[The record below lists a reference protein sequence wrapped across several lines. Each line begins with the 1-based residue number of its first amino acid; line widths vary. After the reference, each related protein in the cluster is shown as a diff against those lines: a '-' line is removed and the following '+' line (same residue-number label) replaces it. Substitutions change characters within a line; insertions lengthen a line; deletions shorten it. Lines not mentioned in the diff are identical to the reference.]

1 MAMQDEATIRRVHVP
16 LLRPEDAIHHLG
28 SPTHWQSGRSA
39 KSAVDLWFSTNA
51 LPPSIVWALRDDV
64 VLRGARLLDAF
75 IERPVDLGDGL
86 RPSQTDLM
94 AIVRHES
101 GLGAIAVEAKVDE
114 TFGPTVAEWLANP
127 KGDRPTREA
136 RLDRLCRMLGI
147 DTVDTGTLRYQLIH
161 RTASAIIEA
170 KRYHARD
177 AAMIVQSFCPRHSW
191 FDDFTAFA
199 RAMGFSHSELGT
211 LSKQKLCDGVA
222 IRIGWIAEPNV
233 GPHKRLGTARTVT
246 KLTDLGR
253 VQLSKSFFMRD
264 MLYSEVA
271 MIHGLN
277 NAPDDPDLAIQAGKR
292 LCEELLEPLQ
302 DHWGRIAIRSAY
314 RSCEVNGFCN
324 AMQRK
329 KRSGYTCAS
338 NENNFAR
345 HIWDRL
351 DDNGHMGAMACLV
364 VPNFWAK
371 HQKQGDWKIL
381 ARWIH
386 ENLPYS
392 SLYFFPTYWAFNIG
406 WHEHPKRSIKSYAE
420 PTGIFTP

>member
-1 MAMQDEATIRRVHVP
+1 MQDENSLPRVHVP

-28 SPTHWQSGRSA
+28 SPTHWQPGRSA
-39 KSAVDLWFSTNA
+39 KSVVDLWFSANA
-51 LPPSIVWALRDDV
+51 LPSSILAALSADA
-64 VLRGARLLDAF
+64 VLHDCRLLDAF
-75 IERPVDLGDGL
+75 LERSVDLGDGQ

-101 GLGAIAVEAKVDE
+101 GLGVIAIEAKVDE
-114 TFGPTVAEWLANP
+114 TFGPTVAEWLADP
-127 KGDRPTREA
+127 KGDLPTRTA
-136 RLDRLCRMLGI
+136 RLDRLCGMIGL
-147 DTVDTGTLRYQLIH
+147 DPATVGSLRYQLIH

-170 KRYHARD
+170 KRYHAQD
-177 AAMIVQSFCPRHSW
+177 AAMMVQSFCPRRSW
-191 FDDFTAFA
+191 FDDFSAFA
-199 RAMGFSHSELGT
+199 SALGFSSPQVGAISEP
-211 LSKQKLCDGVA
+211 KICDDVA
-222 IRIGWIAEPNV
+222 LRIGWVAEAND
-233 GPHKRLGTARTVT
+233 GPHTRLGTARTVP

-277 NAPDDPDLAIQAGKR
+277 NAPDDPDLAIKAGKS

-324 AMQRK
+324 SMQRK
-329 KRSGYTCAS
+329 KKAGYTCAS
-338 NENNFAR
+338 NESNFAG

-351 DDNGHMGAMACLV
+351 DENGHMGAMACVV
-364 VPNFWAK
+364 VPSFWAK
-371 HQKQGDWKIL
+371 HQEQGDWRIL

-386 ENLPYS
+386 EHLPYS
-392 SLYFFPTYWAFNIG
+392 TLYFFPTYWAFNIG
-406 WHEHPKRSIKSYAE
+406 WHERPEKSIKSYAE
-420 PTGIFTP
+420 PAGTFTP